1 MKKIFLLVLIIFS
14 ASFFIRCEEK
24 KQEIKQKLNETK
36 TNIHIDL
43 NNEKNYDIYRKFL
56 IEYFKKL
63 SSVEHTT
70 QKANRL
76 INSVENQRGFLLK
89 KIKKENI
96 ILDIDLKEIFTE
108 YINIFSSESKIKLA
122 SEFAKKIDP
131 ILLADN
137 ILKNLKKYNDA
148 KVGKLLEIMCI
159 NNELLILSVQSEMY
173 LNNLDD
179 IEKLMQKWVKR
190 TNDKATKIFFQ
201 NEIQFLQK
209 KKAGTDVWLRKKLD
223 TFVDSFVKKIELAT
237 DDQKEEEFKKINREI
252 INLIY
257 DDSQSYNF
265 GLRMEIFLDYKNN
278 QRIKQKINEEIKN
291 RGASEEEWSRLCD
304 NTVENYRKFLNK
316 IKNIDPVKFASEFDL
331 KMKDYFEIRRD
342 LLLEKIKSENIVLDI
357 DVKELF
363 KEFVDAASLTPE
375 QAKKLHEKFAAIDPE
390 AFFDFILKKVNANKT
405 VEGPL
410 KLIMLEFYVNIR
422 YVYLILEFLE
432 PHLNKFN
439 VILEKWLKR
448 TDDRSTKIFLKK
460 EMQQWNYANNK
471 KIDALWNIL
480 CEKLEKTINPLFLKI
495 DSIIKKNGLT
505 EQVLSV
511 DIKEVRSCVEKE
523 TEKLKLEI
531 ASLDIF
537 RYWDTFLDDKKKEQE
552 LEKKSKNKRIR
563 VSPIFK
569 KIKKKSVNKIRSSE
583 NYDGK
588 HNCASLNWSLKRN
601 GAVRA

>member
-122 SEFAKKIDP
+122 SEFAKKVDP

-583 NYDGK
+583 NYDET
-588 HNCASLNWSLKRN
+588 
-601 GAVRA
+601 